1 MNSNTDE
8 ELVSLI
14 NNADSASRP
23 RLLNEL
29 FRRHYQRVALWCLRF
44 SGDRERAADW
54 TQEIFIK
61 VQRGLANFEGSSKF
75 TTWLFTITRNH
86 CISQLQS
93 RVAQFEVT
101 ADVEWDDFVA
111 ETSVSAED
119 NIDRNRKLSSAREWI
134 TKLLDERERTVF
146 VMHYVDGVPLD
157 AIGRLLQLE
166 NASGA
171 KAFIVSA
178 RRKLSEAA
186 RRWRSRHESI

>member
-1 MNSNTDE
+1 MNSYTDE
-8 ELVSLI
+8 ELVAKI
-14 NNADSASRP
+14 KDADSTLRP

-61 VQRGLANFEGSSKF
+61 VQRGIVNFEGSSKF
-75 TTWLFTITRNH
+75 STWLFTITRNH
-86 CISQLQS
+86 CISQAQS
-93 RVAQFEVT
+93 RAAQFEVT
-101 ADVEWDDFVA
+101 ADVDWDQFVA
-111 ETSVSAED
+111 EASVSSEEC
-119 NIDRNRKLSSAREWI
+119 IDRERKLSSAREWI
-134 TKLLDERERTVF
+134 GKLLDEKERTVF
-146 VMHYVDGVPLD
+146 VMHYVDGVPLE
-157 AIGRLLQLE
+157 AIGRLLHLE

-186 RRWRSRHESI
+186 RRWRSRHEPV

>member
-1 MNSNTDE
+1 MHSYTDE
-8 ELVSLI
+8 ELVAMI
-14 NNADSASRP
+14 KDADSTTRP

-61 VQRGLANFEGSSKF
+61 VQRGIVTFEGSSKF
-75 TTWLFTITRNH
+75 TTWLFSITRNH
-86 CISQLQS
+86 CLTQSQSSAVRL
-93 RVAQFEVT
+93 EVT
-101 ADVEWDDFVA
+101 ADVEWDEYVA
-111 ETSVSAED
+111 EAASSAED
-119 NIDRNRKLSSAREWI
+119 KIDRDRKLSAAREWI
-134 TKLLDERERTVF
+134 GKLLDERERTVF

-157 AIGRLLQLE
+157 AIGRLLRLE

-186 RRWRSRHESI
+186 RRWRSRHEPV

>member
-1 MNSNTDE
+1 MNSYTDE
-8 ELVSLI
+8 ELVAMI
-14 NNADSASRP
+14 KNADSQSRP

-61 VQRGLANFEGSSKF
+61 VQRGIENFEGSSKF

-86 CISQLQS
+86 CISQSQS
-93 RVAQFEVT
+93 RAAQLEVT
-101 ADVEWDDFVA
+101 ADVEWDEFVA
-111 ETSVSAED
+111 EASVSAED
-119 NIDRNRKLSSAREWI
+119 SIDRDRKLSSAREWI
-134 TKLLDERERTVF
+134 GKLLDERERTVF

-157 AIGRLLQLE
+157 AIGRLLHLE

-186 RRWRSRHESI
+186 RRWRSRHEPV

>member
-1 MNSNTDE
+1 MNSYTDE
-8 ELVSLI
+8 ELVARI
-14 NNADSASRP
+14 KDADSTERP

-61 VQRGLANFEGSSKF
+61 VQRGLASFEGSSKF
-75 TTWLFTITRNH
+75 STWLFTITRNH
-86 CISQLQS
+86 CITQAQS
-93 RVAQFEVT
+93 RAAQFEVT
-101 ADVEWDDFVA
+101 ADVDWDEFVA
-111 ETSVSAED
+111 EASVTSEES
-119 NIDRNRKLSSAREWI
+119 IDRERKLSSAREWI
-134 TKLLDERERTVF
+134 GKLLDERERTVF
-146 VMHYVDGVPLD
+146 VMHYVEGVPLD
-157 AIGRLLQLE
+157 AIGRLLHLE

-186 RRWRSRHESI
+186 RRWRSRHEPV